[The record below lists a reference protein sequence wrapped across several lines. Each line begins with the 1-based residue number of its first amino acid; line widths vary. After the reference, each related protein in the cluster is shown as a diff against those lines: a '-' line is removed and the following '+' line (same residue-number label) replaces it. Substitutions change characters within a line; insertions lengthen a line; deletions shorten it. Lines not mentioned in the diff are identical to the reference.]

1 MANAVLEAMQRFSDA
16 HGKDLT
22 VQGTRWRYYALGQ
35 GPAVVWMTGGLRRAA
50 FGFAFLELLAHRYS
64 IVAPDYPPLMTFDA
78 MAAGFNAI
86 LEAEGIERFALGGQ
100 SYGGLLA
107 QGYLV
112 RRLEAVDRL
121 LLSSTGPADYGPVW
135 AFVDDLAVALV
146 RLLPER
152 RVKRV
157 LGSGLGRVLSTPGGE
172 HAELLAALEY
182 VLQEDLSRADVV
194 SHFAVVAD
202 LIRSRRVTPQA
213 LAAWPG
219 RVVVLTAENDAT
231 QSPKDIPRYAALF
244 GRQPEV
250 LSLGSMGHTAALQD
264 PEAYTAILERALA

>member
-1 MANAVLEAMQRFSDA
+1 MTNLVLGSMQRFADA
-16 HGKDLT
+16 YGKDLT

-35 GPAVVWMTGGLRRAA
+35 GPALVWMTGGLRRAA
-50 FGFAFLELLAHRYS
+50 FGFAFLERLARRHRV
-64 IVAPDYPPLMTFDA
+64 VAPDYPPLMTFDS
-78 MAAGFNAI
+78 MAAGFDAI
-86 LEAEGIERFALGGQ
+86 VQAEGLQRFALGGQ
-100 SYGGLLA
+100 SYGGLLV

-112 RRLEAVDRL
+112 RRPEAVDRL

-135 AFVDDLAVALV
+135 ALVDDLAIILV
-146 RLLPER
+146 RRLPER
-152 RVKRV
+152 RVKR
-157 LGSGLGRVLSTPGGE
+157 LLAAGLGKVLSTPGGE
-172 HAELLAALEY
+172 HAEWLAELEH

-194 SHFAVVAD
+194 SHFAVAAD

-244 GRQPEV
+244 GKQPEV

-264 PEAYTAILERALA
+264 PEAYAAILERALA

>member
-157 LGSGLGRVLSTPGGE
+157 L
-172 HAELLAALEY
+172 
-182 VLQEDLSRADVV
+182 LQEDLSRADVV